1 MSKND
6 VPSGFFLHNTEENRN
21 SSVFSPHSSLLRVAA
36 GLALALAVTACREE
50 PQAEQIIRPVK
61 AIVVH
66 EQSGDVVRSFSGD
79 MRARVEST
87 LGFRVPGKIV
97 ERLVNIG
104 DEVKV
109 GQVIARLDDKD
120 LVLSEN
126 SAKAAVLSA
135 KSRLA
140 VAKDALDR
148 AEALQP
154 KGYTPQA
161 TVDQRK
167 LEADAAQ
174 AGLEEAEAQ
183 SRQATNSTGYAVLI
197 ADKAGIVTRVEAEA
211 GQVVAAGTPV
221 IALAEAGE
229 IEVALN
235 VPEQDV
241 THLTVGQ
248 AAELEFWA
256 DDDIKAQ
263 GKIREIARQADSGS
277 RTYAVRIAIPN
288 PPAASRLGMTVTA
301 TLKLRPGAS
310 HISVPLAALTQIDGH
325 SAVYVAD
332 RTASVVNARP
342 VETGGVNADSVKI
355 VSGLKTGEVVVTGG
369 VQFLSEGMH
378 VRLPKDI
385 VQTAAADR
393 PALDR

>member
-1 MSKND
+1 MFKSD
-6 VPSGFFLHNTEENRN
+6 VSSGFFWHNSEEKRK
-21 SSVFSPHSSLLRVAA
+21 SSAFFPHSSTLRMTVVVAV
-36 GLALALAVTACREE
+36 ALSVAACREE
-50 PQAEQIIRPVK
+50 PLVEQVIRPVK
-61 AIVVH
+61 AIVVQ

-79 MRARVEST
+79 MRARIEST

-109 GQVIARLDDKD
+109 AQVIARLDDKD
-120 LVLSEN
+120 LILSEN
-126 SAKAAVLSA
+126 SAKAAIQSA

-140 VAKDALDR
+140 VARDALGR
-148 AEALQP
+148 AEKLLP
-154 KGYTPQA
+154 KGYTPEA
-161 TVDQRK
+161 VVDQRK

-174 AGLEEAEAQ
+174 AALEAAEAQ
-183 SRQATNSTGYAVLI
+183 ARQASNSTGYAELK
-197 ADKAGIVTRVEAEA
+197 ADKAGIVTRVQAEA

-229 IEVALN
+229 IEVAFS

-241 THLTVGQ
+241 THLVIGQ
-248 AAELEFWA
+248 AAELDFWA
-256 DDDIKAQ
+256 DGDIKTQ
-263 GKIREIARQADSGS
+263 GKIREIARQADPGS
-277 RTYAVRIAIPN
+277 RTYGVRIAIPN

-301 TLKLRPGAS
+301 MLKLRPGAP
-310 HISVPLAALTQIDGH
+310 HIAVPLAALTQINGH

-332 RTASVVNARP
+332 RASSVVTSRP
-342 VETGGVNADSVKI
+342 VETGGVNAESVKVI
-355 VSGLKTGEVVVTGG
+355 SGLKTGDVVVTGG

-385 VQTAAADR
+385 VQTAAADHPETGR
-393 PALDR
+393 